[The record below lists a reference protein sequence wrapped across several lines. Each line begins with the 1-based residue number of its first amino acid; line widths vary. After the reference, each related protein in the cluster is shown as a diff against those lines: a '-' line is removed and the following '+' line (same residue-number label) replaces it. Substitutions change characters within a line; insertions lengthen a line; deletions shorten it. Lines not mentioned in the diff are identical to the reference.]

1 MTSKPAS
8 AMHCARVRPRRR
20 AAPVTR
26 AQPRSST
33 AVSVET
39 AELDPVQDTEDD
51 HEEQDDPDG
60 GQAHGRSD
68 RSMPRSMRP
77 FSRGGEAPQAARPVR
92 ELQTAMRKGP
102 SPIHRDHSYSLRKRP
117 RVVQRGSAKRH
128 VRSAREIRMREYMKF
143 YIDGQWVDPVT
154 PKSLDV
160 INPATEEVCGRI
172 SAGSA
177 ADVDKAVAAAR
188 KAFETF
194 SQTSREERIDL
205 LERIQAEYQK
215 RFGDIAKAITEE
227 MGAPASLAQRAQAPI
242 GIAHIATGIQ
252 VLKTFQFEEDRG
264 PTHLVKEPIGVCGMI
279 TPWNWP
285 INQIACKVIPALA
298 TGCTMVLKPSEES
311 PFSAI
316 IWAEVMQAA
325 GVPAGV
331 FNLVNGLGAEVGAA
345 ISSHPGIDMVS
356 FTGSTRAGVEVA
368 RAAATTV
375 KRVAQELGGKSPNII
390 LPDADMQTA
399 VSGGVKHVMQNS
411 GQSCNA
417 PTRML
422 VPSAKMGEAIVIAKE
437 AAEST
442 TVGDPNGNA
451 QIGPVVNKTQWEKI
465 QRLIKAGIDEGATLV
480 TGGTGRPEGL
490 DKGFYVKPTVFA
502 NVTNDMTVAKEEIFG
517 PVVSIL
523 GYESVDEAVKV
534 GNDTEYGL
542 AAYISGTD
550 MAKVREVASKLRAG
564 QVSINGGDMDMTAPF
579 GGYKMSGNGR
589 EWGEHGF
596 AEYLEVKAVL
606 GYTPKQAAE

>member
-1 MTSKPAS
+1 
-8 AMHCARVRPRRR
+8 
-20 AAPVTR
+20 
-26 AQPRSST
+26 
-33 AVSVET
+33 
-39 AELDPVQDTEDD
+39 
-51 HEEQDDPDG
+51 
-60 GQAHGRSD
+60 
-68 RSMPRSMRP
+68 
-77 FSRGGEAPQAARPVR
+77 
-92 ELQTAMRKGP
+92 
-102 SPIHRDHSYSLRKRP
+102 
-117 RVVQRGSAKRH
+117 
-128 VRSAREIRMREYMKF
+128 MREYMKF
-143 YIDGQWVDPVT
+143 YIDGKWVDPVT

-160 INPATEEVCGRI
+160 INPATEEVAGRI

-177 ADVDKAVAAAR
+177 ADVDKAVAAAK
-188 KAFETF
+188 KAFETY
-194 SQTSREERIDL
+194 SKTTREERLDL
-205 LERIQAEYQK
+205 LERIQTEYQK

-227 MGAPASLAQRAQAPI
+227 MGAPATLAQAAQAPI
-242 GIAHIATGIQ
+242 GMAHIATGIQ

-264 PTHLVKEPIGVCGMI
+264 QTHLVKEPIGVCGMI

-316 IWAEVMQAA
+316 LWAEVMHAA

-356 FTGSTRAGVEVA
+356 FTGSTRAGIEVA
-368 RAAATTV
+368 KAAATTV

-390 LPDADMQTA
+390 LPDADLQSA
-399 VSGGVKHVMQNS
+399 VTGGVKHVMQNS

-422 VPSAKMGEAIVIAKE
+422 VPAEKMAEVIVIAKQ

-523 GYESVDEAVKV
+523 GYQSVDEAVKV

-542 AAYISGTD
+542 AAYVSGTD
-550 MAKVREVASKLRAG
+550 MTKIREVASKLRAG
-564 QVSINGGDMDMTAPF
+564 QVSINGGAMDMTAPF

-589 EWGEHGF
+589 EWGDHGF
-596 AEYLEVKAVL
+596 AEYLETKAML
-606 GYTPKQAAE
+606 GYGPKQAAE